1 MKSGLGPELKPGP
14 GPGPEPGPLTER
26 VEVLRLAGKSALISG
41 IVFLTTIAYT
51 FGFLFSMGLTTDM
64 LNEPNHLMP
73 WVHDHTIAF
82 VGLWWIF
89 VLHLL
94 FLLPVPAGL
103 AMVVGPRRAI
113 VRTATA
119 AGMIGAVVGMIGA
132 MVNAATAPALSA
144 ASVTIAESL
153 RPNVWLT
160 SELAGSL
167 GLHLRLL
174 SDLLVVVWLGITGL
188 TLVRMPGWKA
198 LGVAQLAATALTLV
212 VVVAKPFD
220 WLDLEP
226 SLGFVLALV
235 YLWIGVALLK
245 AASRR

>member
-1 MKSGLGPELKPGP
+1 MRLGGI
-14 GPGPEPGPLTER
+14 
-26 VEVLRLAGKSALISG
+26 SALISG
-41 IVFLTTIAYT
+41 VVFLATIAYT
-51 FGFLFSMGLTTDM
+51 FGFLFSMGLSTDM

-94 FLLPVPAGL
+94 FLLPVPAAL
-103 AMVVGPRRAI
+103 AVVVGQRRAI
-113 VRTATA
+113 FRTATA
-119 AGMIGAVVGMIGA
+119 AGVAGAVVGMVGA

-144 ASVTIAESL
+144 ASVTIAEAL

-174 SDLLVVVWLGITGL
+174 SDLLVVVWLGVTGL

-198 LGVAQLAATALTLV
+198 LGVAQLAATTLTLV

-245 AASRR
+245 AARRMASPT

>member
-1 MKSGLGPELKPGP
+1 MSVVDERIDVMRLGG
-14 GPGPEPGPLTER
+14 R
-26 VEVLRLAGKSALISG
+26 AALISG
-41 IVFLTTIAYT
+41 VVFLTTIAYT
-51 FGFLFSMGLTTDM
+51 FGFLFSMGLSTDM

-73 WVHDHTIAF
+73 WVHEHTIAF

-103 AMVVGPRRAI
+103 AMVVGHRRAI
-113 VRTATA
+113 IRLATA
-119 AGMIGAVVGMIGA
+119 AGVAGAVVGMIGA

-174 SDLLVVVWLGITGL
+174 SDLLVVVWLGLTGL
-188 TLVRMPGWKA
+188 TLARTPGWKA

-235 YLWIGVALLK
+235 YLWIGVALLS
-245 AASRR
+245 AAKRP

>member
-1 MKSGLGPELKPGP
+1 MKDVAVARSNMPA
-14 GPGPEPGPLTER
+14 TSASER
-26 VEVLRLAGKSALISG
+26 ADVLRLGGRAALISG
-41 IVFLTTIAYT
+41 VVFLTTIAYT
-51 FGFLFSMGLTTDM
+51 FGFLFSMGLSTDM

-103 AMVVGPRRAI
+103 AMVVGHRRAI
-113 VRTATA
+113 IRTATA
-119 AGMIGAVVGMIGA
+119 AGIVGAVVGMIGA

-174 SDLLVVVWLGITGL
+174 SDLLVVVWLGLTGL
-188 TLVRMPGWKA
+188 TLVRMPGWRA
-198 LGVAQLAATALTLV
+198 LGVAQLAATSLTLV

-245 AASRR
+245 EQRRTGG

>member
-1 MKSGLGPELKPGP
+1 MASPRSTPAPGGEAADVIRLGGI
-14 GPGPEPGPLTER
+14 
-26 VEVLRLAGKSALISG
+26 SALISG
-41 IVFLTTIAYT
+41 VVFLITIAYT
-51 FGFLFSMGLTTDM
+51 FVYLFGMGLTTDM

-73 WVHDHTIAF
+73 WVHAHTIAF

-103 AMVVGPRRAI
+103 AMVTGERRAI
-113 VRTATA
+113 VRVATC
-119 AGMIGAVVGMIGA
+119 AGIAGAVVGMIGA

-144 ASVTIAESL
+144 ASVSL
-153 RPNVWLT
+153 PAALLPNVWLT

-174 SDLLVVVWLGITGL
+174 SDLLVVVWLGIAGL
-188 TLVRMPGWKA
+188 TLIRMPGWKA
-198 LGVAQLAATALTLV
+198 LGVAQLAVTALTLV

-226 SLGFVLALV
+226 SLGFALALV

-245 AASRR
+245 TARRAATTT

>member
-1 MKSGLGPELKPGP
+1 MDTNGP
-14 GPGPEPGPLTER
+14 GPGPEALD
-26 VEVLRLAGKSALISG
+26 VMRLGGKSALISG
-41 IVFLTTIAYT
+41 VVFLTTIAYT
-51 FGFLFSMGLTTDM
+51 FVYLFGMGLTTDM

-103 AMVVGPRRAI
+103 AVVTGQRRAI
-113 VRTATA
+113 IRTATA
-119 AGMIGAVVGMIGA
+119 AGIAGAVVGMIGA
-132 MVNAATAPALSA
+132 MVNASTAPALSA
-144 ASVTIAESL
+144 ASVAIAEAL

-188 TLVRMPGWKA
+188 TLVRMQGWKA

-245 AASRR
+245 ACGKIGR

>member
-1 MKSGLGPELKPGP
+1 MASPRSTAAPGGEAADVIRLGGI
-14 GPGPEPGPLTER
+14 
-26 VEVLRLAGKSALISG
+26 SALVSG

-51 FGFLFSMGLTTDM
+51 FVYLFGMGLTTDM

-73 WVHDHTIAF
+73 WVHAHTIAF

-89 VLHLL
+89 VLHLI
-94 FLLPVPAGL
+94 FLLPVPAGMS
-103 AMVVGPRRAI
+103 MVVGHRRAI
-113 VRTATA
+113 IRTATA
-119 AGMIGAVVGMIGA
+119 AGIGGAVVGMIGA

-144 ASVTIAESL
+144 ASVSL
-153 RPNVWLT
+153 PAALLPNLWLT

-198 LGVAQLAATALTLV
+198 LGVAQLAVTALTLV

-226 SLGFVLALV
+226 SLGFFLALV
-235 YLWIGVALLK
+235 YLWIGAALLLT
-245 AASRR
+245 SRRAATI

>member
-1 MKSGLGPELKPGP
+1 MRLG
-14 GPGPEPGPLTER
+14 
-26 VEVLRLAGKSALISG
+26 GKSALISG
-41 IVFLTTIAYT
+41 VVFLTTIAYT
-51 FGFLFSMGLTTDM
+51 FVYLFGMGLTTDM

-94 FLLPVPAGL
+94 FLLPVPAGM
-103 AMVVGPRRAI
+103 AVITGQRRAI
-113 VRTATA
+113 IRTATA
-119 AGMIGAVVGMIGA
+119 AGIAGAVVGMIGA

-144 ASVTIAESL
+144 ASVTIAEAL

-174 SDLLVVVWLGITGL
+174 SDLLVVIWLGITGL
-188 TLVRMPGWKA
+188 TLVRMQGWKA

-245 AASRR
+245 AAKRPWG

>member
-1 MKSGLGPELKPGP
+1 MIEGERELKPGL
-14 GPGPEPGPLTER
+14 GPDAID
-26 VEVLRLAGKSALISG
+26 VMRLGAKSALISG
-41 IVFLTTIAYT
+41 VVFLTTIAYT
-51 FGFLFSMGLTTDM
+51 FGFLFSMGLSTDM
-64 LNEPNHLMP
+64 LDHPDQLMP
-73 WVHDHTIAF
+73 WVAHHTLAF

-103 AMVVGPRRAI
+103 AMVVGHRRAVI
-113 VRTATA
+113 RTATA

-153 RPNVWLT
+153 RPTVWLT

-198 LGVAQLAATALTLV
+198 LGAAQLAATALTLV
-212 VVVAKPFD
+212 VVVGKPFD

-235 YLWIGVALLK
+235 YLWIGVSLLK
-245 AASRR
+245 AARRDSLG